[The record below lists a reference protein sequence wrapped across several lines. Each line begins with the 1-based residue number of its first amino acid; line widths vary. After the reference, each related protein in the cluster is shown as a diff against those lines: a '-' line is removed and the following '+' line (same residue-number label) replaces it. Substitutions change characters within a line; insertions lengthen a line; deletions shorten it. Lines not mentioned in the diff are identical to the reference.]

1 MNSADQ
7 VLGEFLAAVMQ
18 RMKALG
24 LNQTTLAKRL
34 NVARPYVT
42 KMLAGDVNISFGA
55 AYRLAR
61 AVEMDFCHT
70 LRRTRHKLASAFS
83 SSTSNSHSN
92 SPSNSLLQTPNFK
105 LQTLSPPPILA
116 LA

>member
-61 AVEMDFCHT
+61 AVEMDFCPT
-70 LRRTRHKLASAFS
+70 LRRTRHKLRS
-83 SSTSNSHSN
+83 SLFDARS
-92 SPSNSLLQTPNFK
+92 SLLDPRTTNNEPRPSPTPN
-105 LQTLSPPPILA
+105 LSTPA
-116 LA
+116 FAMA